1 MKKLFFIY
9 YLLGVLL
16 SSCGTM
22 NVYVNTESTY
32 SRENPITIN
41 LSKDDETGTLG
52 ELRFLLQSNGY
63 KIMSYSAAKKSLN
76 IDDVSN
82 TRTEL
87 TNTVAFNSIYVLDL
101 DYTYYYDVFYF
112 AYRNFSATITNMRT
126 GEIIMTA
133 NFRGDKGCRAVLNE
147 LINKMNKVIR

>member
-1 MKKLFFIY
+1 
-9 YLLGVLL
+9 
-16 SSCGTM
+16 
-22 NVYVNTESTY
+22 
-32 SRENPITIN
+32 
-41 LSKDDETGTLG
+41 
-52 ELRFLLQSNGY
+52 
-63 KIMSYSAAKKSLN
+63 MSYSAAKKSLN

-112 AYRNFSATITNMRT
+112 AYRNFSATITDMRT